1 MVAAEGTA
9 YENGDC
15 HYLTLRD
22 VRDVLENHPCKF
34 DPGAID
40 QALARLESGQRVYT
54 DCVYFDEVAPGL
66 YAGYLWEAE
75 LT

>member
-1 MVAAEGTA
+1 MVAAEEAA
-9 YENGDC
+9 YENGNC
-15 HYLTLRD
+15 HWLTLRD
-22 VRDVLENHPCKF
+22 VRDVLENHAQKF
-34 DPGAID
+34 DSDSID
-40 QALARLESGQRVYT
+40 RALARLESGKRVYT